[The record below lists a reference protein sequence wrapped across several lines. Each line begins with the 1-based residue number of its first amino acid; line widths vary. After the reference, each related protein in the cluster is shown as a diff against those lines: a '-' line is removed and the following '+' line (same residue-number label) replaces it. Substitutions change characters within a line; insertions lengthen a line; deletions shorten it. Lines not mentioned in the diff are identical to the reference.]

1 MKTFNKKGAIRIQL
15 IENNGYFIVRRRISN
30 KWFISLETTDKIVA
44 ERKFYFLILLHTNQ
58 LKYINE

>member
-1 MKTFNKKGAIRIQL
+1 MKTFNKKGANRIHL
-15 IENNGYFIVRRRISN
+15 IENNGYFIVRRRINN
-30 KWFISLETTDKIVA
+30 KWFISLVTTDKIEA